1 MMTEL
6 TVYMTPSLK
15 LRGDLFVDTW
25 RSLLCDRR
33 VKWLNGAEEYW
44 QHELGSRHVTKFGQK
59 VKLQCTDYNLPY
71 YI

>member
-1 MMTEL
+1 
-6 TVYMTPSLK
+6 
-15 LRGDLFVDTW
+15 
-25 RSLLCDRR
+25 LCDRR